1 MELLMKGCRLIDWDK
16 DFYGDIYILNGKI
29 EDFGSNLNYDCN
41 TINCEGLAVLPSF
54 IDMHVHFRDP
64 GYTYKGDIY
73 TGSLAA
79 LKGGYTFVNL
89 MANTNPICSNMDVV
103 NYVLDKSKELDLI
116 DVHQTVSITKNF
128 DGVSLDHID
137 KLEKCVKFLSDDGKG
152 VQEEDIMYDA
162 LIKARGKG
170 LILIAH
176 EEDESVVNIDSR
188 QSENNMTFR
197 DIELVRKTKSR
208 LHFAHVSTKEAM
220 MGIISAKKEGLPIT
234 CEVTPHHIAL
244 YDNDYKVNPPIRL
257 IEDINSLISGIKEG
271 FVDVIS
277 TDHAPHS
284 HEDKLKGA
292 CGISGLE
299 TAFSVC
305 YTTLAKN
312 GHISIKK
319 LSELM
324 SKNPGEIVGVN
335 KGKIEKG
342 YDGDLVLVDLEKE
355 IEVDKNT
362 FVSKGKNTPFHKRK
376 YYGEI
381 LATVKNGKIKY
392 NGGIS
397 FDNR

>member
-64 GYTYKGDIY
+64 GYTYKEDIY

-128 DGVSLDHID
+128 DGVSLYHID
-137 KLEKCVKFLSDDGKG
+137 KLGKCVKFLSDDGKG

-220 MGIISAKKEGLPIT
+220 MGIISAKRG
-234 CEVTPHHIAL
+234 
-244 YDNDYKVNPPIRL
+244 
-257 IEDINSLISGIKEG
+257 
-271 FVDVIS
+271 
-277 TDHAPHS
+277 
-284 HEDKLKGA
+284 
-292 CGISGLE
+292 
-299 TAFSVC
+299 
-305 YTTLAKN
+305 TT
-312 GHISIKK
+312 
-319 LSELM
+319 
-324 SKNPGEIVGVN
+324 
-335 KGKIEKG
+335 
-342 YDGDLVLVDLEKE
+342 
-355 IEVDKNT
+355 
-362 FVSKGKNTPFHKRK
+362 
-376 YYGEI
+376 YY
-381 LATVKNGKIKY
+381 L
-392 NGGIS
+392 
-397 FDNR
+397 